1 MSEETLSKEEQIL
14 KIMKKVITDIA
25 RETHTT
31 PGFKHPL
38 SDQTLLN
45 MRECLVL
52 ITARESELAQAA
64 GRESI
69 ARPRFIDEV
78 PQNVVVDF
86 ENKSKNDED

>member
-1 MSEETLSKEEQIL
+1 MSEELSKEEQVL
-14 KIMKKVITDIA
+14 KIMKKIITDIA

-52 ITARESELAQAA
+52 ITAREAELAEAA
-64 GRESI
+64 GRTSK
-69 ARPRFIDEV
+69 ARPKFIDEV
-78 PQNVVVDF
+78 ANEVIVDF
-86 ENKSKNDED
+86 KGKPKNDE